1 MGKSVTRFLI
11 FLIILWIGSIMA
23 YYLSNMLF
31 IAIWYAGL
39 FVVSLYFTLKT
50 GERLSDLFR
59 LDGKWLLKSILFLPL
74 IYVLMALVSLIFPN
88 VGATTQVQKVDLTTA
103 ILVTFLGPVSE
114 EMAFRGY
121 AQGLV
126 RRKLSVNSTILL
138 TALFFSFFHPLDIFP
153 QIFVMSIVLSIA
165 REISG
170 SLVPP
175 MIIHCLNN
183 TVALVVSFMT

>member
-11 FLIILWIGSIMA
+11 LLIILWIGSIMA

-50 GERLSDLFR
+50 GEKLSDLFR

-74 IYVLMALVSLIFPN
+74 IYVLMALVSLIFPT
-88 VGATTQVQKVDLTTA
+88 VGTTTQIQKVDLTTA

-126 RRKLSVNSTILL
+126 RRKLSVNSTIIL

-183 TVALVVSFMT
+183 TVALVISFMT

>member
-11 FLIILWIGSIMA
+11 FLIILWIGSITA

-50 GERLSDLFR
+50 GERMSDLFR

-74 IYVLMALVSLIFPN
+74 IYVLMALVSLIFPT
-88 VGATTQVQKVDLTTA
+88 VGATTQIQKVDFTTA

-121 AQGLV
+121 AQGLA